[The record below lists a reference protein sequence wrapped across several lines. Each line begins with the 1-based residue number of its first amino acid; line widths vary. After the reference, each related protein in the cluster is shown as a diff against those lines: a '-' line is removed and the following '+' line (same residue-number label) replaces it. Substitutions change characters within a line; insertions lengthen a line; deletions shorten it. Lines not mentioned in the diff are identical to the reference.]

1 MNNVESMAQVIVRL
15 QEEIQILNKE
25 KAELIQENRQL
36 KDKLETWMKIATT
49 K

>member
-1 MNNVESMAQVIVRL
+1 MNNIESMAQVLARL
-15 QEEIQILNKE
+15 QEEIQVLNKE
-25 KAELIQENRQL
+25 KAELIQENQQL

>member
-1 MNNVESMAQVIVRL
+1 MNNIESMAQVLARL
-15 QEEIQILNKE
+15 QEEIQVLNKE